1 MEIRPPLP
9 PEAVALPIE
18 MEPDVPELD
27 VPELNA
33 STPLAPSNPAF
44 TVLTDTAPLELVV
57 E

>member
-33 STPLAPSNPAF
+33 STPLVPSNPAF